1 MRGWSGAGF
10 SFLSAA
16 AAGMHVAVST
26 SLHALEATNA
36 EEMEENAEDASEIG
50 LLASVR
56 MRFRQGRAMNFLRL
70 ALGGGRLQPGSV
82 LNLHPGVL
90 KA

>member
-1 MRGWSGAGF
+1 M
-10 SFLSAA
+10 
-16 AAGMHVAVST
+16 AVST

-36 EEMEENAEDASEIG
+36 EEMEENAEDVLEIG

-56 MRFRQGRAMNFLRL
+56 RRFRQDRAMNFLRL

-90 KA
+90 KT